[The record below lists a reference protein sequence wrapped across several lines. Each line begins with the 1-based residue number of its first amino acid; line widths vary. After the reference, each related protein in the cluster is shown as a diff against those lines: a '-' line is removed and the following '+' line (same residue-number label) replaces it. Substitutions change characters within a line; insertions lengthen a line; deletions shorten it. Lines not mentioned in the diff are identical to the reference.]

1 MVYKIKNIKRRKSL
15 NKMRSKNLVSI
26 KKLKKYIK
34 KYYIL
39 IILNILLALVS
50 SAVSA
55 APVTLIKKL
64 FDKGIHGKN
73 ETAILYAVGGMILLS
88 ILGAFLVYWTTML
101 SGKISSSIY
110 KNIVDDLYVKI
121 QSLDMEYFSRTKVGE
136 LMTKVLNDPANVNT
150 FILEFFEFLKYI
162 FTAISYL
169 VIAIH
174 TDWKLTIG
182 MFVSAPIL
190 MITVKKYS
198 KKLKKSGKE
207 RQETTGILNSKL
219 QETLS
224 GIRVIRAFATEKQEI
239 HNFKKISLE
248 LKKVVMKTVGYNA
261 KSNSVSEALN
271 YIMVAILLLFGG
283 YRILRGRV
291 FTTGDF
297 ITIMTSIGSM
307 YTPIR
312 RSANIYNSL
321 STNIPSIGRIFEIL
335 DVVPEIADAPDCVKF
350 EEFRSDITFENVDFR
365 YKDNDEKI
373 LKNINLVAKKGET
386 VALVGNSGGGK
397 STLVNL
403 IPRFFDVDAGM
414 ITIDGINVKDYKI
427 KSLRKKI
434 GIVPQETFLFGG
446 TVLENIKY
454 GNQKASVEEVI
465 EAAKK
470 ANAHEFIEKL
480 EQGYETEIGERGVKL
495 SGGQKQRISI
505 ARAILENPQILILDE
520 ATSAL
525 DNESEQL
532 VQDALEKLMKGKTT
546 FVIAHRLSTIIN
558 SDKIVVI
565 QQGEIK
571 EVGSHEELLDKDG
584 IYKSLY
590 NKSFKN

>member
-1 MVYKIKNIKRRKSL
+1 MKILKSEDFLMV
-15 NKMRSKNLVSI
+15 
-26 KKLKKYIK
+26 KKLKKYVK

-55 APVTLIKKL
+55 APVTLIKRL
-64 FDKGIHGKN
+64 FDRGIQGKD
-73 ETAILYAVGGMILLS
+73 EKDILYAAGGMILLS
-88 ILGAFLVYWTTML
+88 VLGAFLVYWTTIL

-121 QSLDMEYFSRTKVGE
+121 QSLDMEYFSTTKVGE

-150 FILEFFEFLKYI
+150 FILEFFEFLKYV

-169 VIAIH
+169 VIAIRI
-174 TDWKLTIG
+174 DWKLTLG
-182 MFVSAPIL
+182 MFIVAPIL
-190 MITVKKYS
+190 MTTVKKYS

-207 RQETTGILNSKL
+207 RQEATGTLNSKL

-239 HNFKKISLE
+239 RNFKKISLE

-271 YIMVAILLLFGG
+271 YVMMAILLLFGG

-297 ITIMTSIGSM
+297 LTIMSAIGSM
-307 YTPIR
+307 YTPVR

-335 DVVPEIADAPDCVKF
+335 DVVPEIADAPDCVNF
-350 EEFRSDITFENVDFR
+350 EEFKSDITFENVDFS
-365 YKDNDEKI
+365 YKDSDEKV

-403 IPRFFDVDAGM
+403 IPRFFDVTGGK
-414 ITIDGINVKDYKI
+414 ITIDGIDVKNYKI

-446 TVLENIKY
+446 TILENIRY
-454 GNQKASVEEVI
+454 ANQNASVEEVI
-465 EAAKK
+465 EAAKM

-480 EQGYETEIGERGVKL
+480 EQGYETEIGERGIKL

-565 QQGEIK
+565 QQGEIR
-571 EVGSHEELLDKDG
+571 ETGTHEELLDKDG

>member
-1 MVYKIKNIKRRKSL
+1 MKILKSEDFLMV
-15 NKMRSKNLVSI
+15 

-321 STNIPSIGRIFEIL
+321 STNIHSIGRIFEIL

-414 ITIDGINVKDYKI
+414 ITIDGINVKNYKI

>member
-1 MVYKIKNIKRRKSL
+1 MKILKSEDFLMV
-15 NKMRSKNLVSI
+15 

-34 KYYIL
+34 KYYVL

-335 DVVPEIADAPDCVKF
+335 DVVPEIEDAPDCIKF
-350 EEFRSDITFENVDFR
+350 AEFKSDIAFENADFR
-365 YKDNDEKI
+365 YKDSDEKV

-403 IPRFFDVDAGM
+403 IPRFFDVTNGKIM
-414 ITIDGINVKDYKI
+414 IDGIDVKNYKI

-446 TVLENIKY
+446 TVLENIRY
-454 GNQKASVEEVI
+454 GNQHASFEEVI

-480 EQGYETEIGERGVKL
+480 EQGYETEIGERGAKL

-525 DNESEQL
+525 DNESEKL
-532 VQDALEKLMKGKTT
+532 VQDALEELMKGKTT

-571 EVGSHEELLDKDG
+571 EIGTHEELLDKDG

>member
-1 MVYKIKNIKRRKSL
+1 MKILKSEDFLMV
-15 NKMRSKNLVSI
+15 

-34 KYYIL
+34 KYYVL

-271 YIMVAILLLFGG
+271 YVMMAILLLFGG

-297 ITIMTSIGSM
+297 LTIMSAIGSM
-307 YTPIR
+307 YTPVR

-403 IPRFFDVDAGM
+403 IPRFFDVDAGE
-414 ITIDGINVKDYKI
+414 ISIDGINVKDYKI

>member
-1 MVYKIKNIKRRKSL
+1 MKILKSEDFLMV
-15 NKMRSKNLVSI
+15 

-34 KYYIL
+34 KYYVL

-64 FDKGIHGKN
+64 FDKGIQEKKG
-73 ETAILYAVGGMILLS
+73 TAILYAVGGMILLS

-150 FILEFFEFLKYI
+150 FILEFFEFLKYV

-169 VIAIH
+169 VIAIRI
-174 TDWKLTIG
+174 DWKLTLG
-182 MFVSAPIL
+182 MFIVAPIL
-190 MITVKKYS
+190 MTTVKKYS

-207 RQETTGILNSKL
+207 RQEATGTLNSKL

-239 HNFKKISLE
+239 RNFKKISLE

-350 EEFRSDITFENVDFR
+350 EEFRSDITFENVDFS

-414 ITIDGINVKDYKI
+414 ITIDGINVKNYKI

-446 TVLENIKY
+446 TVLENIRY

-571 EVGSHEELLDKDG
+571 EVGTHEELLDKDG

>member
-1 MVYKIKNIKRRKSL
+1 MKILKSEDFLMV
-15 NKMRSKNLVSI
+15 

-565 QQGEIK
+565 QQGKIK

>member
-1 MVYKIKNIKRRKSL
+1 MKILKSEDFLMV
-15 NKMRSKNLVSI
+15 

-55 APVTLIKKL
+55 TPVTLIKRL
-64 FDKGIHGKN
+64 FDRGIQGKD
-73 ETAILYAVGGMILLS
+73 EKDILYAAGGMILLS
-88 ILGAFLVYWTTML
+88 VLGAFLVYWTTIL

-121 QSLDMEYFSRTKVGE
+121 QSLDMEYFSTTKVGE

-150 FILEFFEFLKYI
+150 FILEFFEFLKYV

-169 VIAIH
+169 VIAIRI
-174 TDWKLTIG
+174 DWKLTLG
-182 MFVSAPIL
+182 MFIVAPIL
-190 MITVKKYS
+190 MTTVKKYS

-207 RQETTGILNSKL
+207 RQEATGTLNSKL

-271 YIMVAILLLFGG
+271 YVMMAILLLFGG

-297 ITIMTSIGSM
+297 LTIMSAIGSM
-307 YTPIR
+307 YTPVR

-350 EEFRSDITFENVDFR
+350 EEFRSDITFENVDFS

-571 EVGSHEELLDKDG
+571 EVGTHEELLDKDG

>member
-1 MVYKIKNIKRRKSL
+1 MKILKSEDFLMV
-15 NKMRSKNLVSI
+15 

-34 KYYIL
+34 KYYLL
-39 IILNILLALVS
+39 IILNMVLAMVS
-50 SAVSA
+50 SIVSVS
-55 APVTLIKKL
+55 PLILVKRL
-64 FDKGIHGKN
+64 VDQGILGSN
-73 ETAILYAVGGMILLS
+73 EKDILYAAGGMICLAVIGAILIYWNGILS
-88 ILGAFLVYWTTML
+88 VI
-101 SGKISSSIY
+101 ISSSIY
-110 KNIVDDLYVKI
+110 KNITDDLYVKI
-121 QSLDMEYFSRTKVGE
+121 QSLDMEYFSRTKIGE
-136 LMTKVLNDPANVNT
+136 LMIKVLNDPSNVN
-150 FILEFFEFLKYI
+150 
-162 FTAISYL
+162 YL
-169 VIAIH
+169 IIESFNMVSEVFRAVVCLIIAFYK
-174 TDWKLTIG
+174 DWKLTLGVLVI
-182 MFVSAPIL
+182 APIL
-190 MITVKKYS
+190 MVTVKRYS
-198 KKLKKSGKE
+198 KKLKKSGRA
-207 RQETTGILNSKL
+207 RQEATGTLNSKL

-224 GIRVIRAFATEKQEI
+224 GIRVIKAFAMEKEEI
-239 HNFKKISLE
+239 KDFKKKSME
-248 LKKVVMKTVGYNA
+248 LKRVA
-261 KSNSVSEALN
+261 LKSARYTSKSSAISEAIN
-271 YIMVAILLLFGG
+271 YIMVAMLLMFGG
-283 YRILRGRV
+283 FRVLRGNH

-297 ITIMTSIGSM
+297 ITIVGAISSM
-307 YTPIR
+307 YTPVKRAISR
-312 RSANIYNSL
+312 YNEISM
-321 STNIPSIGRIFEIL
+321 NIPSIGRIFEIL

>member
-1 MVYKIKNIKRRKSL
+1 MKILKSEDFLMV
-15 NKMRSKNLVSI
+15 
-26 KKLKKYIK
+26 KKLKKYVK

-55 APVTLIKKL
+55 TPVTLIKRL
-64 FDKGIHGKN
+64 FDRGIQGKD
-73 ETAILYAVGGMILLS
+73 EKDILYAAGGMILLS
-88 ILGAFLVYWTTML
+88 VLGAFLVYWTTIL

-121 QSLDMEYFSRTKVGE
+121 QSLDMEYFSTTKVGE

-150 FILEFFEFLKYI
+150 FILEFFEFLKYV

-169 VIAIH
+169 VIAIRI
-174 TDWKLTIG
+174 DWKLTLG
-182 MFVSAPIL
+182 MFIVAPIL
-190 MITVKKYS
+190 MTTVKKYS

-207 RQETTGILNSKL
+207 RQEATGTLNSKL

-271 YIMVAILLLFGG
+271 YVMMAILLLFGG

-297 ITIMTSIGSM
+297 LTIMSAIGSM
-307 YTPIR
+307 YTPVR

-335 DVVPEIADAPDCVKF
+335 DVVPEIADTPDCIKF
-350 EEFRSDITFENVDFR
+350 EEFKSDITFENADFS
-365 YKDNDEKI
+365 YKDSDEKV

-403 IPRFFDVDAGM
+403 IPRFFDVTGGK
-414 ITIDGINVKDYKI
+414 ITIDGVDVKNYKI

-446 TVLENIKY
+446 TILENIKY
-454 GNQKASVEEVI
+454 ANQNASVEEVV
-465 EAAKK
+465 EAAKM

-480 EQGYETEIGERGVKL
+480 EQGYETEIGERGIKL

-565 QQGEIK
+565 QQGEIR
-571 EVGSHEELLDKDG
+571 ETGTHEELLNKDG

>member
-1 MVYKIKNIKRRKSL
+1 MKILKSEDFLMV
-15 NKMRSKNLVSI
+15 
-26 KKLKKYIK
+26 KKLKKYVK

-55 APVTLIKKL
+55 TPVTLIKRL
-64 FDKGIHGKN
+64 FDRGIQGKD
-73 ETAILYAVGGMILLS
+73 EKDILYAAGGMILLS
-88 ILGAFLVYWTTML
+88 VLGAFLVYWTTIL

-121 QSLDMEYFSRTKVGE
+121 QSLDMEYFSTTKVGE

-150 FILEFFEFLKYI
+150 FILEFFEFLKYV

-169 VIAIH
+169 VIAIRI
-174 TDWKLTIG
+174 DWKLTLG
-182 MFVSAPIL
+182 MFIVAPIL
-190 MITVKKYS
+190 MTTVKKYS

-207 RQETTGILNSKL
+207 RQEATGTLNSKL

-239 HNFKKISLE
+239 RNFKKISLE

-271 YIMVAILLLFGG
+271 YVMMAILLLFGG

-297 ITIMTSIGSM
+297 LTIMSAIGSM
-307 YTPIR
+307 YTPVR

-335 DVVPEIADAPDCVKF
+335 DVVPEIADAPDCVNF
-350 EEFRSDITFENVDFR
+350 EEFKSDITFENADFS
-365 YKDNDEKI
+365 YKDSDEKV

-403 IPRFFDVDAGM
+403 IPRFFDVTGGK
-414 ITIDGINVKDYKI
+414 ITIDGVDVKNYKI

-446 TVLENIKY
+446 TILENIRY
-454 GNQKASVEEVI
+454 ANQNASVEEVI

-480 EQGYETEIGERGVKL
+480 EQGYETEIGERGIKL

-558 SDKIVVI
+558 SDKIIVI
-565 QQGEIK
+565 QQGEIR
-571 EVGSHEELLDKDG
+571 ETGTHEELLDKDG

>member
-1 MVYKIKNIKRRKSL
+1 MKILKSEDFLMV
-15 NKMRSKNLVSI
+15 
-26 KKLKKYIK
+26 KKLKKYVK

-55 APVTLIKKL
+55 APVTLIKRL
-64 FDKGIHGKN
+64 FDRGIQGKD
-73 ETAILYAVGGMILLS
+73 EKDILYAAGGMILLS
-88 ILGAFLVYWTTML
+88 VLGAFLVYWTTIL

-121 QSLDMEYFSRTKVGE
+121 QSLDMEYFSTTKVGE

-150 FILEFFEFLKYI
+150 FILEFFEFLKYV

-169 VIAIH
+169 VIAIRI
-174 TDWKLTIG
+174 DWKLTLG
-182 MFVSAPIL
+182 MFIVAPIL
-190 MITVKKYS
+190 MTTVKKYS

-207 RQETTGILNSKL
+207 RQEATGTLNSKL

-239 HNFKKISLE
+239 RNFKKISLE

-271 YIMVAILLLFGG
+271 YVMMAILLLFGG

-297 ITIMTSIGSM
+297 LTIMSAIGSM
-307 YTPIR
+307 YTPVR

-335 DVVPEIADAPDCVKF
+335 DVVPEIADAPDCIKF
-350 EEFRSDITFENVDFR
+350 EEFKSDITFENVDFS
-365 YKDNDEKI
+365 YKDSDEKV

-403 IPRFFDVDAGM
+403 IPRFFDVTGGK
-414 ITIDGINVKDYKI
+414 ITIDGIDVKNYKI

-446 TVLENIKY
+446 TILENIRY
-454 GNQKASVEEVI
+454 ANQNASVEEVV
-465 EAAKK
+465 EAAKM

-480 EQGYETEIGERGVKL
+480 EQGYETEIGERGIKL

-565 QQGEIK
+565 QQGEIR
-571 EVGSHEELLDKDG
+571 ETGTHEELLDKDG

>member
-1 MVYKIKNIKRRKSL
+1 MKILKSEDFLMV
-15 NKMRSKNLVSI
+15 

-34 KYYIL
+34 KYYLL
-39 IILNILLALVS
+39 IILNMVLAMVS
-50 SAVSA
+50 SIVSVS
-55 APVTLIKKL
+55 PLILVKRL
-64 FDKGIHGKN
+64 VDQGILGSN
-73 ETAILYAVGGMILLS
+73 EKDILYAAGGMICLAVIGAILIYWNGILS
-88 ILGAFLVYWTTML
+88 VI
-101 SGKISSSIY
+101 ISSSIY
-110 KNIVDDLYVKI
+110 KNITDDLYVKI
-121 QSLDMEYFSRTKVGE
+121 QSLDMEYFSRTKIGE
-136 LMTKVLNDPANVNT
+136 LMIKVLNDPSNVN
-150 FILEFFEFLKYI
+150 
-162 FTAISYL
+162 YL
-169 VIAIH
+169 IIESFNMVSEVFRAVVCLIIAFYK
-174 TDWKLTIG
+174 DWKLTLGVLVI
-182 MFVSAPIL
+182 APIL
-190 MITVKKYS
+190 MVTVKRYS
-198 KKLKKSGKE
+198 KKLKKSGRA
-207 RQETTGILNSKL
+207 RQEATGILNSKL

-224 GIRVIRAFATEKQEI
+224 GIRVIKAFAMEKEEI
-239 HNFKKISLE
+239 KDFKKKSME
-248 LKKVVMKTVGYNA
+248 LKRVA
-261 KSNSVSEALN
+261 LKSARYTSKSSAISEAIN
-271 YIMVAILLLFGG
+271 YIMVAMLLMFGG
-283 YRILRGRV
+283 FRVLRGNH

-297 ITIMTSIGSM
+297 ITIVGAISSM
-307 YTPIR
+307 YTPVKRAISR
-312 RSANIYNSL
+312 YNEISM
-321 STNIPSIGRIFEIL
+321 NIPSIGRIFEIL
-335 DVVPEIADAPDCVKF
+335 DVVPEIADAPECVKF
-350 EEFRSDITFENVDFR
+350 EEFRSDVTFENVDFR

-403 IPRFFDVDAGM
+403 IPRFFDVDAGE
-414 ITIDGINVKDYKI
+414 ISIDGINVKDYKI

-446 TVLENIKY
+446 TVLENIRY
-454 GNQKASVEEVI
+454 GNQQASVEEVI

>member
-1 MVYKIKNIKRRKSL
+1 MKILKSEDFLMV
-15 NKMRSKNLVSI
+15 

-34 KYYIL
+34 KYYLL
-39 IILNILLALVS
+39 IILNMVLAMVS
-50 SAVSA
+50 SIVSVS
-55 APVTLIKKL
+55 PLILVKRL
-64 FDKGIHGKN
+64 VDQGILGSN
-73 ETAILYAVGGMILLS
+73 EKDILYAAGGMICLAVIGAILIYWNGILS
-88 ILGAFLVYWTTML
+88 VI
-101 SGKISSSIY
+101 ISSSIY
-110 KNIVDDLYVKI
+110 KNITDDLYVKI
-121 QSLDMEYFSRTKVGE
+121 QSLDMEYFSRTKIGE
-136 LMTKVLNDPANVNT
+136 LMIKVLNDPSNVN
-150 FILEFFEFLKYI
+150 
-162 FTAISYL
+162 YL
-169 VIAIH
+169 IIESFNMVSEVFRAVVCLIIAFYK
-174 TDWKLTIG
+174 DWKLTLGVLVI
-182 MFVSAPIL
+182 APIL
-190 MITVKKYS
+190 MVTVKRYS
-198 KKLKKSGKE
+198 KKLKKSGRA
-207 RQETTGILNSKL
+207 RQEATGTLNSKL

-224 GIRVIRAFATEKQEI
+224 GIRVIKAFAMEKEEI
-239 HNFKKISLE
+239 KDFKKKSME
-248 LKKVVMKTVGYNA
+248 LKRVA
-261 KSNSVSEALN
+261 LKSARYTSKSSAISEAIN
-271 YIMVAILLLFGG
+271 YIMVAMLLMFGG
-283 YRILRGRV
+283 FRVLRGNH

-297 ITIMTSIGSM
+297 ITIVGAISSM
-307 YTPIR
+307 YTPVKRAISR
-312 RSANIYNSL
+312 YNEISM
-321 STNIPSIGRIFEIL
+321 NIPSIGRIFEIL
-335 DVVPEIADAPDCVKF
+335 DVVPEIADTPDCVKF

-373 LKNINLVAKKGET
+373 LKNINMVAKKGET

-403 IPRFFDVDAGM
+403 IPRFFDVDAGE
-414 ITIDGINVKDYKI
+414 ISIDGINVKDYKI

-454 GNQKASVEEVI
+454 GNQKASAEEVI

-505 ARAILENPQILILDE
+505 ARAILENTQILILDE

>member
-1 MVYKIKNIKRRKSL
+1 MKILKSEDFLMV
-15 NKMRSKNLVSI
+15 

-34 KYYIL
+34 KYYLL
-39 IILNILLALVS
+39 IILNMVLAMVS
-50 SAVSA
+50 SIVSVS
-55 APVTLIKKL
+55 PLILVKRL
-64 FDKGIHGKN
+64 VDQGILGSN
-73 ETAILYAVGGMILLS
+73 EKDILYAAGGMICLAVIGAILIYWNGILS
-88 ILGAFLVYWTTML
+88 VI
-101 SGKISSSIY
+101 ISSSIY
-110 KNIVDDLYVKI
+110 KNITDDLYVKI
-121 QSLDMEYFSRTKVGE
+121 QSLDMEYFSRTKIGE
-136 LMTKVLNDPANVNT
+136 LMIKVLNDPSNVN
-150 FILEFFEFLKYI
+150 
-162 FTAISYL
+162 YL
-169 VIAIH
+169 IIESFNMVSEVFRAVVCLIIAFYK
-174 TDWKLTIG
+174 DWKLTLGVLVI
-182 MFVSAPIL
+182 APIL
-190 MITVKKYS
+190 MVTVKRYS
-198 KKLKKSGKE
+198 KKLKKSGRA
-207 RQETTGILNSKL
+207 RQEATGTLNSKL

-224 GIRVIRAFATEKQEI
+224 GIRVIKAFAMEKEEI
-239 HNFKKISLE
+239 KDFKKKSME
-248 LKKVVMKTVGYNA
+248 LKRVA
-261 KSNSVSEALN
+261 LKSARYTSKSSAISEAIN
-271 YIMVAILLLFGG
+271 YIMVAMLLMFGG
-283 YRILRGRV
+283 FRVLRGNH

-297 ITIMTSIGSM
+297 ITIVGAISSM
-307 YTPIR
+307 YTPVKRAISR
-312 RSANIYNSL
+312 YNEISM
-321 STNIPSIGRIFEIL
+321 NIPSIGRIFEIL

-373 LKNINLVAKKGET
+373 LKNINMVAKKGET

>member
-1 MVYKIKNIKRRKSL
+1 MKILKSEDFLMV
-15 NKMRSKNLVSI
+15 
-26 KKLKKYIK
+26 KKLKKYVK

-55 APVTLIKKL
+55 APVTLIKRL
-64 FDKGIHGKN
+64 FDRGIQGKD
-73 ETAILYAVGGMILLS
+73 EKDILYAAGGMILLS
-88 ILGAFLVYWTTML
+88 VLGAFLVYWTTIL

-121 QSLDMEYFSRTKVGE
+121 QSLDMEYFSTTKVGE

-150 FILEFFEFLKYI
+150 FILEFFEFLKYV

-169 VIAIH
+169 VIAIRI
-174 TDWKLTIG
+174 DWKLTLG
-182 MFVSAPIL
+182 MFIVAPIL
-190 MITVKKYS
+190 MTTVKKYS

-207 RQETTGILNSKL
+207 RQEATGTLNSKL

-239 HNFKKISLE
+239 RNFKKISLE

-271 YIMVAILLLFGG
+271 YVMMAILLLFGG

-297 ITIMTSIGSM
+297 LTIMSAIGSM
-307 YTPIR
+307 YTPVR

-335 DVVPEIADAPDCVKF
+335 DVVPEIADAPDCIKF
-350 EEFRSDITFENVDFR
+350 EEFKSDITFENVDFS
-365 YKDNDEKI
+365 YKDSDEKV

-403 IPRFFDVDAGM
+403 IPRFFDVTGGK
-414 ITIDGINVKDYKI
+414 ITIDGIDVKNYKI

-446 TVLENIKY
+446 TILENIKY
-454 GNQKASVEEVI
+454 ANQNASVEEVV
-465 EAAKK
+465 EAAKM

-480 EQGYETEIGERGVKL
+480 EQGYETEIGERGIKL

-505 ARAILENPQILILDE
+505 ARAILENPQILI
-520 ATSAL
+520 
-525 DNESEQL
+525 
-532 VQDALEKLMKGKTT
+532 ALEKLMKGKTT

-558 SDKIVVI
+558 SDKIIVI
-565 QQGEIK
+565 QQGEIR
-571 EVGSHEELLDKDG
+571 ETGTHEELLDKDG

>member
-1 MVYKIKNIKRRKSL
+1 MKILKSEDFLMV
-15 NKMRSKNLVSI
+15 

-34 KYYIL
+34 KYYLL
-39 IILNILLALVS
+39 IILNMVLAMVS
-50 SAVSA
+50 SIVSVS
-55 APVTLIKKL
+55 PLILVKRL
-64 FDKGIHGKN
+64 VDQGILGSN
-73 ETAILYAVGGMILLS
+73 EKDILYAAGGMICLAVIGAILIYWNGILS
-88 ILGAFLVYWTTML
+88 VI
-101 SGKISSSIY
+101 ISSSIY
-110 KNIVDDLYVKI
+110 KNITDDLYVKI
-121 QSLDMEYFSRTKVGE
+121 QSLDMEYFSRTKIGE
-136 LMTKVLNDPANVNT
+136 LMIKVLNDPSNVN
-150 FILEFFEFLKYI
+150 
-162 FTAISYL
+162 YL
-169 VIAIH
+169 IIESFNMVSEVFRAVVCLIIAFYK
-174 TDWKLTIG
+174 DWKLTLGVLVI
-182 MFVSAPIL
+182 APIL
-190 MITVKKYS
+190 MVTVKRYS
-198 KKLKKSGKE
+198 KKLKKSGRA
-207 RQETTGILNSKL
+207 RQEATGILNSKL

-224 GIRVIRAFATEKQEI
+224 GIRVIKAFAMEKEEI
-239 HNFKKISLE
+239 KDFKKKSME
-248 LKKVVMKTVGYNA
+248 LKRVA
-261 KSNSVSEALN
+261 LKSARYTSKSSAISEAIN
-271 YIMVAILLLFGG
+271 YIMVAMLLMFGG
-283 YRILRGRV
+283 FRVLRGNH

-297 ITIMTSIGSM
+297 ITIVGAISSM
-307 YTPIR
+307 YTPVKRAISR
-312 RSANIYNSL
+312 YNEISM
-321 STNIPSIGRIFEIL
+321 NIPSIGRIFEIL

-350 EEFRSDITFENVDFR
+350 EEFRSDITFENVDFS

-414 ITIDGINVKDYKI
+414 ITIDGINVKNYKI

-571 EVGSHEELLDKDG
+571 EVGTHEELLDKDG

>member
-1 MVYKIKNIKRRKSL
+1 MKILKSEDFLMV
-15 NKMRSKNLVSI
+15 

-34 KYYIL
+34 KYYVL

-64 FDKGIHGKN
+64 FDKGIHEKN

-350 EEFRSDITFENVDFR
+350 EEFRSDITFESVDFR

-446 TVLENIKY
+446 TVLENIRY
-454 GNQKASVEEVI
+454 GNQQASVEEVI

>member
-1 MVYKIKNIKRRKSL
+1 MKILKSEDFLMV
-15 NKMRSKNLVSI
+15 
-26 KKLKKYIK
+26 KKLKKYVK

-55 APVTLIKKL
+55 TPVTLIKRL
-64 FDKGIHGKN
+64 FDRGIQGKD
-73 ETAILYAVGGMILLS
+73 EKDILYAAGGMILLS
-88 ILGAFLVYWTTML
+88 VLGAFLVYWTTIL

-121 QSLDMEYFSRTKVGE
+121 QSLDMEYFSTTKVGE

-150 FILEFFEFLKYI
+150 FILEFFEFLKYV

-169 VIAIH
+169 VIAIRI
-174 TDWKLTIG
+174 DWKLTLG
-182 MFVSAPIL
+182 MFIVAPIL
-190 MITVKKYS
+190 MTTVKKYS

-207 RQETTGILNSKL
+207 RQEATGTLNSKL

-271 YIMVAILLLFGG
+271 YVMMAILLLFGG

-297 ITIMTSIGSM
+297 LTIMSAIGSM
-307 YTPIR
+307 YTPVR

-335 DVVPEIADAPDCVKF
+335 DVVPEIADAPDCVNF
-350 EEFRSDITFENVDFR
+350 EEFKSDITFENADFS
-365 YKDNDEKI
+365 YKDSDEKV

-403 IPRFFDVDAGM
+403 IPRFFDVTGGK
-414 ITIDGINVKDYKI
+414 ITIDGIDVKNYKI

-446 TVLENIKY
+446 TILENIRY
-454 GNQKASVEEVI
+454 ANQNASVEEVI

-480 EQGYETEIGERGVKL
+480 EQGYETEIGERGIKL

>member
-1 MVYKIKNIKRRKSL
+1 MKILKSEDFLMV
-15 NKMRSKNLVSI
+15 
-26 KKLKKYIK
+26 KKLKKYVK

-55 APVTLIKKL
+55 APVTLIKRL
-64 FDKGIHGKN
+64 FDRGIQGKD
-73 ETAILYAVGGMILLS
+73 EKDILYAAGGMILLS
-88 ILGAFLVYWTTML
+88 VLGAFLVYWTTIL

-121 QSLDMEYFSRTKVGE
+121 QSLDMEYFSTTKVGE

-150 FILEFFEFLKYI
+150 FILEFFEFLKYV

-169 VIAIH
+169 VIAIRI
-174 TDWKLTIG
+174 DWKLTLG
-182 MFVSAPIL
+182 MFIVAPIL
-190 MITVKKYS
+190 MTTVKKYS

-207 RQETTGILNSKL
+207 RQEATGTLNSKL

-239 HNFKKISLE
+239 RNFKKISLE

-271 YIMVAILLLFGG
+271 YVMMAILLLFGG

-297 ITIMTSIGSM
+297 LTIMSAIGSM
-307 YTPIR
+307 YTPVR

-335 DVVPEIADAPDCVKF
+335 DVVPEIADTPDCIKF
-350 EEFRSDITFENVDFR
+350 EEFKSDITFENVDFS
-365 YKDNDEKI
+365 YKDSDEKV

-403 IPRFFDVDAGM
+403 IPRFFDVTGGK
-414 ITIDGINVKDYKI
+414 ITIDGIDVKNYKI

-446 TVLENIKY
+446 TILENIRY
-454 GNQKASVEEVI
+454 ANQNASVEEVV

-480 EQGYETEIGERGVKL
+480 EQGYETEIGERGIKL

-565 QQGEIK
+565 QQGEIR
-571 EVGSHEELLDKDG
+571 ETGTHEELLNKDG

>member
-1 MVYKIKNIKRRKSL
+1 MKILKSEDFLMV
-15 NKMRSKNLVSI
+15 
-26 KKLKKYIK
+26 KKLKKYVK

-39 IILNILLALVS
+39 IVLNILLALVS

-55 APVTLIKKL
+55 TPVTLIKRL
-64 FDKGIHGKN
+64 FDRGIQGKD
-73 ETAILYAVGGMILLS
+73 EKDILYAAGGMILLS
-88 ILGAFLVYWTTML
+88 VLGAFLVYWTTIL

-121 QSLDMEYFSRTKVGE
+121 QSLDMEYFSTTKVGE

-150 FILEFFEFLKYI
+150 FILEFFEFLKYV

-169 VIAIH
+169 VIAIRI
-174 TDWKLTIG
+174 DWKLTLG
-182 MFVSAPIL
+182 MFIVAPIL
-190 MITVKKYS
+190 MTTVKKYS

-207 RQETTGILNSKL
+207 RQEATGTLNSKL

-239 HNFKKISLE
+239 RNFKKISLE

-271 YIMVAILLLFGG
+271 YVMMAILLLFGG

-297 ITIMTSIGSM
+297 LTIMSAIGSM
-307 YTPIR
+307 YTPVR

-335 DVVPEIADAPDCVKF
+335 DVVPEIADAPDCVNF
-350 EEFRSDITFENVDFR
+350 EEFKSDITFENVDFS
-365 YKDNDEKI
+365 YKDSDEKV

-403 IPRFFDVDAGM
+403 IPRFFDVTGGK
-414 ITIDGINVKDYKI
+414 ITIDGIDVKNYKI

-446 TVLENIKY
+446 TILENIRY
-454 GNQKASVEEVI
+454 ANQNASVEEVV
-465 EAAKK
+465 EAAKM

-480 EQGYETEIGERGVKL
+480 EQGYETEIGERGIKL

-565 QQGEIK
+565 QQGEIR
-571 EVGSHEELLDKDG
+571 ETGTHEELLNKDG

>member
-1 MVYKIKNIKRRKSL
+1 MKILKSEDFLMV
-15 NKMRSKNLVSI
+15 

-34 KYYIL
+34 KYYLL
-39 IILNILLALVS
+39 IILNMVLAMVS
-50 SAVSA
+50 SIVSVS
-55 APVTLIKKL
+55 PLILVKRL
-64 FDKGIHGKN
+64 VDQGILGSN
-73 ETAILYAVGGMILLS
+73 EKDILYAAGGMICLAVIGAILIYWNGILS
-88 ILGAFLVYWTTML
+88 VI
-101 SGKISSSIY
+101 ISSSIY
-110 KNIVDDLYVKI
+110 KNITDDLYVKI
-121 QSLDMEYFSRTKVGE
+121 QSLDMEYFSRTKIGE
-136 LMTKVLNDPANVNT
+136 LMIKVLNDPSNVN
-150 FILEFFEFLKYI
+150 
-162 FTAISYL
+162 YL
-169 VIAIH
+169 IIESFNMVSEVFRAVVCLIIAFYK
-174 TDWKLTIG
+174 DWKLTLGVLVI
-182 MFVSAPIL
+182 APIL
-190 MITVKKYS
+190 MVTVKRYS
-198 KKLKKSGKE
+198 KKLKKSGRA
-207 RQETTGILNSKL
+207 RQEATGILNSKL

-224 GIRVIRAFATEKQEI
+224 GIRVIKAFAMEKEEI
-239 HNFKKISLE
+239 KDFKKKSME
-248 LKKVVMKTVGYNA
+248 LKRVALKSAGYTS
-261 KSNSVSEALN
+261 KSSAISEAIN
-271 YIMVAILLLFGG
+271 YIMVAMLLMFGG
-283 YRILRGRV
+283 FRVLRGNH

-297 ITIMTSIGSM
+297 ITIVGAISSM
-307 YTPIR
+307 YTPVKRAISR
-312 RSANIYNSL
+312 YNEISM
-321 STNIPSIGRIFEIL
+321 NIPSIGRIFEIL

-373 LKNINLVAKKGET
+373 LKNINMVAKKGET

-403 IPRFFDVDAGM
+403 IPRFFDVDAGE
-414 ITIDGINVKDYKI
+414 ISIDGINVKDYKI

-446 TVLENIKY
+446 TVLENIRY
-454 GNQKASVEEVI
+454 GNQQASVEEVI

>member
-1 MVYKIKNIKRRKSL
+1 MKILKSEDFLMV
-15 NKMRSKNLVSI
+15 

-34 KYYIL
+34 KYYLL
-39 IILNILLALVS
+39 IILNMVLAMVS
-50 SAVSA
+50 SIVSVS
-55 APVTLIKKL
+55 PLILVKRL
-64 FDKGIHGKN
+64 VDQGILGSN
-73 ETAILYAVGGMILLS
+73 EKDILYAAGGMICLAIVGAILIYWNGILS
-88 ILGAFLVYWTTML
+88 VI
-101 SGKISSSIY
+101 ISSSIY
-110 KNIVDDLYVKI
+110 KNITDDLYVKI
-121 QSLDMEYFSRTKVGE
+121 QSLDMEYFSRTKIGE
-136 LMTKVLNDPANVNT
+136 LMIKVLNDPSNVN
-150 FILEFFEFLKYI
+150 
-162 FTAISYL
+162 YL
-169 VIAIH
+169 IIESFNLVSEVFRAVVCLIIAFYK
-174 TDWKLTIG
+174 DWKLTLGVLVI
-182 MFVSAPIL
+182 APIL
-190 MITVKKYS
+190 MVTVKRYS
-198 KKLKKSGKE
+198 KKLKKSGRA
-207 RQETTGILNSKL
+207 RQEATGILNSKL

-224 GIRVIRAFATEKQEI
+224 GIRVIKAFAMEKEEI
-239 HNFKKISLE
+239 KDFKKKSME
-248 LKKVVMKTVGYNA
+248 LKRVA
-261 KSNSVSEALN
+261 LKSARYTSKSSAISEAIN
-271 YIMVAILLLFGG
+271 YIMVAMLLMFGG
-283 YRILRGRV
+283 FRVLRGNH

-297 ITIMTSIGSM
+297 ITIVGAISSM
-307 YTPIR
+307 YTPVKRAISR
-312 RSANIYNSL
+312 YNEISM
-321 STNIPSIGRIFEIL
+321 NIPSIGRIFEIL

>member
-1 MVYKIKNIKRRKSL
+1 MKILKSEDFLMV
-15 NKMRSKNLVSI
+15 

-34 KYYIL
+34 KYYLL
-39 IILNILLALVS
+39 IILNMVLAMVS
-50 SAVSA
+50 SIVSVS
-55 APVTLIKKL
+55 PLILVKRL
-64 FDKGIHGKN
+64 VDQGILGSN
-73 ETAILYAVGGMILLS
+73 EKDILYAAGGMICLAIVGAILIYWNGILS
-88 ILGAFLVYWTTML
+88 VI
-101 SGKISSSIY
+101 ISSSIY
-110 KNIVDDLYVKI
+110 KNITDDLYVKI
-121 QSLDMEYFSRTKVGE
+121 QSLDMEYFSRTKIGE
-136 LMTKVLNDPANVNT
+136 LMIKVLNDPSNVN
-150 FILEFFEFLKYI
+150 
-162 FTAISYL
+162 YL
-169 VIAIH
+169 IIESFNLVSEVFRAVVCLIIAFYK
-174 TDWKLTIG
+174 DWKLTLGVLVI
-182 MFVSAPIL
+182 APIL
-190 MITVKKYS
+190 MVTVKRYS
-198 KKLKKSGKE
+198 KKLKKSGRA
-207 RQETTGILNSKL
+207 RQEATGILNSKL

-224 GIRVIRAFATEKQEI
+224 GIRVIKAFAMEKEEI
-239 HNFKKISLE
+239 KDFKKKSME
-248 LKKVVMKTVGYNA
+248 LKRVA
-261 KSNSVSEALN
+261 LKSARYTSKSSAISEAIN
-271 YIMVAILLLFGG
+271 YIMVAMLLMFGG
-283 YRILRGRV
+283 FRVLRGNH

-297 ITIMTSIGSM
+297 ITIVGAISSM
-307 YTPIR
+307 YTPVKRAISR
-312 RSANIYNSL
+312 YNEISM
-321 STNIPSIGRIFEIL
+321 NIPSIGRIFEIL
-335 DVVPEIADAPDCVKF
+335 DVVPEIADAPECVNF
-350 EEFRSDITFENVDFR
+350 EEFRSDITFENVDFS

-373 LKNINLVAKKGET
+373 LRNINLVAKKGET

-403 IPRFFDVDAGM
+403 IPRFFDVDAGE
-414 ITIDGINVKDYKI
+414 ISIDGINVKDYKI

>member
-1 MVYKIKNIKRRKSL
+1 MKILKSEDFLMV
-15 NKMRSKNLVSI
+15 
-26 KKLKKYIK
+26 KKLKKYVK

-55 APVTLIKKL
+55 APVTLIKRL
-64 FDKGIHGKN
+64 FDRGIQGKD
-73 ETAILYAVGGMILLS
+73 EKDILYAAGGMILLS
-88 ILGAFLVYWTTML
+88 VLGAFLVYWTTIL

-121 QSLDMEYFSRTKVGE
+121 QSLDMEYFSTTKVGE

-150 FILEFFEFLKYI
+150 FILEFFEFLKYV

-169 VIAIH
+169 VIAIRI
-174 TDWKLTIG
+174 DWKLTLG
-182 MFVSAPIL
+182 MFIVAPIL
-190 MITVKKYS
+190 MTTVKKYS

-207 RQETTGILNSKL
+207 RQEATGTLNSKL

-239 HNFKKISLE
+239 RNFKKISLE

-271 YIMVAILLLFGG
+271 YVMMAILLLFGG

-297 ITIMTSIGSM
+297 LTIMSAIGSM
-307 YTPIR
+307 YTPVR

-335 DVVPEIADAPDCVKF
+335 DVVPEIADAPDCIKF
-350 EEFRSDITFENVDFR
+350 EEFKSDITFENVDFS
-365 YKDNDEKI
+365 YKDSDEKV

-403 IPRFFDVDAGM
+403 IPRFFDVTGGK
-414 ITIDGINVKDYKI
+414 ITIDGIDVKNYKI

-446 TVLENIKY
+446 TILENIRY
-454 GNQKASVEEVI
+454 ANQNASVEEVV
-465 EAAKK
+465 EAAKM

-480 EQGYETEIGERGVKL
+480 EQGYETEIGERGIKL

-558 SDKIVVI
+558 SDKIIVI
-565 QQGEIK
+565 QQGEIR
-571 EVGSHEELLDKDG
+571 ETGTHEELLDKDG